1 MSMSRP
7 IVHSSRM
14 SLQQEVRMWICH
26 LFSTRKES
34 RNVAEDCEWKAS
46 WEYSMEPASY
56 HKEPSDTISR
66 STQTLPAS
74 VRVSGRVCVRVHTL
88 EERAS
93 QSAHVKDSFGCQLS
107 PFTLLETGLFAAHC
121 STCQVNWSQSSQLPA
136 SQACWDY

>member
-1 MSMSRP
+1 MFIP
-7 IVHSSRM
+7 PM

-74 VRVSGRVCVRVHTL
+74 ARVSGRGMCVCAYTRGSVG
-88 EERAS
+88 
-93 QSAHVKDSFGCQLS
+93 QSAHVKDSFGCQPS
-107 PFTLLETGLFAAHC
+107 PFTLFETRLFAAHC
-121 STCQVNWSQSSQLPA
+121 SMCQVNWSQSFQLPA